1 MYRRQMD
8 VGRSC
13 ECRRSI
19 EVPFG
24 VFIGPYV
31 ENDEISFSD
40 LYLETGYRGTRT
52 PFELKII
59 RLIDGRLAYYYN
71 APEYKIPKAVK
82 DGLSWMKKFDE
93 ESKREI
99 KVVFTP
105 HGDERKMLDIILL
118 VSPDKNPEQ
127 YAWAAW
133 GDYGSKKRYIEEF
146 NKLQM
151 HFYNESKKFGSNRK
165 TPDLLREED
174 YDI

>member
-1 MYRRQMD
+1 M
-8 VGRSC
+8 
-13 ECRRSI
+13 
-19 EVPFG
+19 PFG

-118 VSPDKNPEQ
+118 VSPDKNPEGQ
-127 YAWAAW
+127 YASAAW
-133 GDYGSKKRYIEEF
+133 GDYGSK
-146 NKLQM
+146 
-151 HFYNESKKFGSNRK
+151 
-165 TPDLLREED
+165 
-174 YDI
+174 